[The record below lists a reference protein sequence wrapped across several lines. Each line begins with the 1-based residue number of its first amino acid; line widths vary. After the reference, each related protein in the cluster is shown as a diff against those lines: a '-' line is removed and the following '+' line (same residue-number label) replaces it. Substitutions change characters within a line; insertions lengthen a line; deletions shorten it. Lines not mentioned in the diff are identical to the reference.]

1 MPKEF
6 KLPDLGEGIHEGE
19 IVEVLVAVG
28 DRVREGQT
36 VLVVETDKATT
47 EIPSPVTGTVHEI
60 RVKPG
65 DTVQVGSVLITFL
78 EEGDTKGPTFGV
90 QVGEKTGQ
98 TVVLPGEGGTEA
110 AAVGSPAK
118 DLSAAPPT
126 SEGPVPAS
134 PSTRRLARE
143 LGVDLRRVTPTGPA
157 GQVTSEDVRAYAESV
172 KRAPEAPPKPAP
184 PTGAPPQVP
193 PEPEMAAPSPEAPFP
208 ATVERMPLRS
218 VRRTTSRQMAR
229 SWSQIPHVSHEETA
243 DITEL
248 DALRRRHKGE
258 IEAAGGALSLT
269 VFLLK
274 AAAAA
279 LKAFPRFNAVLDTD
293 SEEILLKRFYHIG
306 VAVDTDRGLI
316 VPVIRDV
323 DRKSIT
329 ELARE
334 LRSLAQKTREGKA
347 GREDMIEGT
356 FTITNVGA
364 LGGTGMSPII
374 NYPQVAI
381 LGTARARLQPVV
393 RGDLDR
399 YEIVPRLI
407 LPLVLTFDHRV
418 LDGADAAQFLKFVVD
433 VLEDPGRMLLQV

>member
-1 MPKEF
+1 
-6 KLPDLGEGIHEGE
+6 
-19 IVEVLVAVG
+19 
-28 DRVREGQT
+28 
-36 VLVVETDKATT
+36 
-47 EIPSPVTGTVHEI
+47 
-60 RVKPG
+60 
-65 DTVQVGSVLITFL
+65 
-78 EEGDTKGPTFGV
+78 
-90 QVGEKTGQ
+90 
-98 TVVLPGEGGTEA
+98 
-110 AAVGSPAK
+110 
-118 DLSAAPPT
+118 
-126 SEGPVPAS
+126 
-134 PSTRRLARE
+134 
-143 LGVDLRRVTPTGPA
+143 
-157 GQVTSEDVRAYAESV
+157 
-172 KRAPEAPPKPAP
+172 
-184 PTGAPPQVP
+184 
-193 PEPEMAAPSPEAPFP
+193 
-208 ATVERMPLRS
+208 
-218 VRRTTSRQMAR
+218 MAR

-347 GREDMIEGT
+347 GREDMTEGT